1 MSNPFEN
8 RSTPANL
15 RLLADQIER
24 HDSGEDVGL
33 PDYAFVIADPT
44 EGSVAHGHR
53 AMNDVFSLIGG
64 LELEKQ
70 MVIEEIE
77 R

>member
-1 MSNPFEN
+1 MNYPFGN
-8 RSTPANL
+8 NSTANNL
-15 RLLADQIER
+15 RLLAGLIER
-24 HDSGEDVGL
+24 HDNGEDVEL
-33 PDYAFVIADPT
+33 PDYCFVVSDPT

-70 MVIEEIE
+70 LIIEGIE

>member
-33 PDYAFVIADPT
+33 PDYAFVREFHEMCEVEPRCYRTREIAGIPIHIT
-44 EGSVAHGHR
+44 EQNKS
-53 AMNDVFSLIGG
+53 I
-64 LELEKQ
+64 
-70 MVIEEIE
+70 
-77 R
+77 